1 MFEKGRV
8 KKYKGESVM
17 IVALIGNQNSGKTSL
32 FNKLTGSN
40 QKVGNWPGVTIE
52 RKEGVI
58 RGTDITLVDLPGV
71 YSLSPYTSEENI
83 SRDYLLEMRPDV
95 VLNVI
100 DSTSLER
107 SLFLTTQLMDLGIK
121 TVVALNMC
129 DLLEIKGFELDENKL
144 SKSLGLSAI
153 KVSAK
158 TGVGIDKLIQIIKNQ
173 KTQNSSIFVEKYP
186 KIVEKELKNAKNSN
200 FNQNNF
206 KIIEGIIYAKNNEEN
221 ENLNHARNVLSKI
234 YGENLEEI
242 FAGLRYDFIEKS
254 RDFCLVKRKMK
265 QPISEKLDKIFLN
278 KFLAIP
284 IFVCIMTLMYYL
296 SIGVVGKFAT
306 GFIELG
312 IDKFSLA
319 LERFLVKI
327 NISSWLVSLICD
339 GIVAGVG
346 SVLTFVPEL
355 ITIFFFIS
363 LLETTGYMS
372 RISFMFDRLFRKFG
386 LSGKSLVPFIVG
398 TGCSVPAIS
407 STRTIEQNNEREMT
421 IALSPFVPCSAKL
434 PIIALFAGFFFPNSS
449 GLVTASLYFLSIV
462 LILISAIVLK
472 KLFYKNMQ
480 TSFISE
486 LPEYKAPNA
495 KYIARDVLDKTKD
508 FVTRAGTIIL
518 ICSIFVWFLSSFSWN
533 LRFSQNIQTNILA
546 SIGNIFSW
554 FFYPIV
560 GVKNWAVAV
569 SAIQGLIAKEQV
581 VSSMSIISGLLQ
593 GGAAGDIF
601 SSGVFSFFNKASGYA
616 FMVFNLFSAPCVASI
631 GAMKSELKSNKKTML
646 AILFQIAIAWIFASI
661 THLILS
667 KVW

>member
-1 MFEKGRV
+1 
-8 KKYKGESVM
+8 M

-129 DLLEIKGFELDENKL
+129 DLLSRKGFELDEKKL
-144 SKSLGLSAI
+144 ASGLGLSAV

-158 TGVGIDKLIQIIKNQ
+158 TGQGIDELIQNIKIQ
-173 KTQNSSIFVEKYP
+173 KTQNNSFFVEKYP
-186 KIVEKELKNAKNSN
+186 KIVEKELKNVKTDN

-206 KIIEGIIYAKNNEEN
+206 EIIEDIIYEKGDEKN
-221 ENLNHARNVLSKI
+221 ENLNRVRNVLSKI
-234 YGENLEEI
+234 YGENLEEF
-242 FAGLRYDFIEKS
+242 FAGFRYDFIEKV
-254 RDFCLVKRKMK
+254 RDLCLKK
-265 QPISEKLDKIFLN
+265 QKKPQTISEKLDKIFLN
-278 KFLAIP
+278 RFLAIP
-284 IFVCIMTLMYYL
+284 IFVCIMTLMYYFT
-296 SIGVVGKFAT
+296 IGVVGKFST

-312 IDKFSLA
+312 IDKFSFCV
-319 LERFLVKI
+319 ESFLQKI
-327 NISSWLVSLICD
+327 KVSAWLVSLVCD
-339 GIVAGVG
+339 GIIAGVG

-355 ITIFFFIS
+355 VTIFFFIS

-421 IALSPFVPCSAKL
+421 IVLSPFVPCSAKL
-434 PIIALFAGFFFPNSS
+434 PIIALFAGYFFPNSS

-462 LILISAIVLK
+462 LILISAIIIK
-472 KLFYKNMQ
+472 KFLYRKMQ

-486 LPEYKAPNA
+486 LPEYKSPNA
-495 KYIARDVLDKTKD
+495 KYIARDVFDKTKD

-518 ICSIFVWFLSSFSWN
+518 ICSVFVWFLSSFSWN
-533 LRFSQNIQTNILA
+533 LRFSQNIQTSILA
-546 SIGNIFSW
+546 SVGNIFSW

-560 GVKNWAVAV
+560 GVKNWAVTV

-581 VSSMSIISGLLQ
+581 VSSMTIISGLSQ
-593 GGAAGDIF
+593 GGTAGDIF
-601 SSGVFSFFNKASGYA
+601 SSGVFSFFNKASGYS
-616 FMVFNLFSAPCVASI
+616 FMVFNLFSAPCIASI
-631 GAMKSELKSNKKTML
+631 GAMRSELKSNKKTML

-661 THLILS
+661 SYLILS